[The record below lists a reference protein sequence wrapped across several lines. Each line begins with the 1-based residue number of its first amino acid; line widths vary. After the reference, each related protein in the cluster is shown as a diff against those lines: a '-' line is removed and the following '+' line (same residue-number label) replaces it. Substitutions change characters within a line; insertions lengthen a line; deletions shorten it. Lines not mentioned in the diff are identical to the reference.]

1 MKFSGVTILQGV
13 EFFIFLLI
21 LNGPYNSAALLR
33 CLWWWMYTIICSAST
48 VHRYTSEDY
57 QRLWASS
64 WCRRCCQFAPVDCI
78 SRLSGFVELRLRYTT
93 PGVHCIHMRYECD
106 GGIKV
111 SIALIIKRCTSVLFT
126 VGLIE
131 PLYWAQR
138 KTISRIISV
147 SALSIW
153 NLART

>member
-1 MKFSGVTILQGV
+1 
-13 EFFIFLLI
+13 
-21 LNGPYNSAALLR
+21 
-33 CLWWWMYTIICSAST
+33 
-48 VHRYTSEDY
+48 
-57 QRLWASS
+57 
-64 WCRRCCQFAPVDCI
+64 
-78 SRLSGFVELRLRYTT
+78 
-93 PGVHCIHMRYECD
+93 MRYECD

-147 SALSIW
+147 SALSI
-153 NLART
+153 